1 METYHQETWT
11 YRHDGFK
18 SLAMKYTI
26 NLQKCLSYQIL
37 NKKQTF
43 RGTISRVG
51 GRGWVDGESRGW
63 WEWVGVGALFDNAQE

>member
-26 NLQKCLSYQIL
+26 NLQKCLSYQIS

-43 RGTISRVG
+43 RGTVSRVG
-51 GRGWVDGESRGW
+51 GWGVGEWREWG
-63 WEWVGVGALFDNAQE
+63 WVGVSRSGCTV